1 MTQIRHFINFV
12 NLLKQITNAISKV
25 DAVSITTNSATTIN
39 GTSLQ
44 AVTVHYISDD
54 WKQVSFCAALVEMEG
69 MFDSLNLIVL
79 WIENDLQSPTLP
91 PT

>member
-69 MFDSLNLIVL
+69 MFD
-79 WIENDLQSPTLP
+79 
-91 PT
+91 